1 MRHDGLARP
10 AGLAPS
16 DIAEI
21 LGLLPAD
28 MTIHLIKEARQAV
41 GRRQVFRVSVP
52 GRTSLIVK
60 SEPAV
65 SEAEFAHV
73 VENYQALSAAL
84 GETGANRIVPLL
96 HCRDAGRVL
105 VMEYV
110 SGLTAFARLEAAE
123 LGLDD
128 RTEVLRRCGAWL
140 AQAHAA
146 TESEVMTF
154 DGAALLRRTRRL
166 ARAVRNGKRDVVFAK
181 RFLGLCALIH
191 RLVHA
196 AESGAQR
203 LVRLHGDPQPRNST

>member
-84 GETGANRIVPLL
+84 GETGGEPDR
-96 HCRDAGRVL
+96 
-105 VMEYV
+105 
-110 SGLTAFARLEAAE
+110 AA
-123 LGLDD
+123 
-128 RTEVLRRCGAWL
+128 
-140 AQAHAA
+140 
-146 TESEVMTF
+146 
-154 DGAALLRRTRRL
+154 AALPGRR
-166 ARAVRNGKRDVVFAK
+166 ARAGHGVCFRLD
-181 RFLGLCALIH
+181 GLCPA
-191 RLVHA
+191 
-196 AESGAQR
+196 
-203 LVRLHGDPQPRNST
+203 